1 MHIQRRI
8 LYCCLVAGAAVAAV
22 TASVTLG
29 SSPRLPAA
37 TQRGL
42 EQIVSGGVPGTL
54 ALLRDGAATSS
65 ATAGAAALGG
75 TRPLGAEQP
84 FRVGSITKSFVATVA
99 LQLVDQGR
107 LDLTDTV
114 QRWLPDLVPRG
125 DEITV
130 RHLLQHTSG
139 IADDEQLLQP
149 LLYDP
154 AHAFEPIAVA
164 RAAARTPLRF
174 EPGHGWSYANAN
186 YVLLG
191 LIVEQATGRPLT
203 TELRERVIRPLGL
216 RHTLLPT
223 DGSLPAQAARG
234 YLPPG
239 NPVSPQRAGRYLD
252 VTRTNPSWTWAAGAL
267 VSTAGDVSRFYRALL
282 AGELLPRPLLS
293 LMLASRPTGDGT
305 GYGLGLLRAD
315 TPCGPAFG
323 HDGEIFGYT
332 SLALTHAESGRSIV
346 LLANASHP
354 GGNRSLLAAFLALA
368 GNALC
373 TDAGAAR

>member
-1 MHIQRRI
+1 MHIHRWI
-8 LYCCLVAGAAVAAV
+8 LSCCLVAGAAVAAV

-42 EQIVSGGVPGTL
+42 EQIVTGGVPGTL
-54 ALLRDGAATSS
+54 ALLRDGTATAS
-65 ATAGAAALGG
+65 ATAGVARIGG
-75 TRPLGAEQP
+75 TSPLGAEQL
-84 FRVGSITKSFVATVA
+84 FRAGSITKSFIATVT
-99 LQLVDQGR
+99 LQLVEQGR
-107 LDLTDTV
+107 LGLTDTV
-114 QRWLPDLVPRG
+114 QRWLPGLLPRG
-125 DEITV
+125 GEITV
-130 RHLLQHTSG
+130 RQLLQHTSG
-139 IADDEQLLQP
+139 IADDEQLLGP
-149 LLYDP
+149 LERDP
-154 AHAFEPIAVA
+154 AHAFEPLAVA
-164 RAAARTPLRF
+164 RAAASVPLRF

-203 TELRERVIRPLGL
+203 TVLSERIIRPLGL
-216 RHTLLPT
+216 RHTLLPA
-223 DGSLPAQAARG
+223 DGSLPAGAAHG

-239 NPVSPQRAGRYLD
+239 NTVSPRSAGGYLD

-282 AGELLPRPLLS
+282 AGELLSRPLLAQ
-293 LMLASRPTGDGT
+293 MLATRPTGGGT
-305 GYGLGLLRAD
+305 GYGLGLLRVD

-332 SLALTHAESGRSIV
+332 SLALTHTESRRSIV

-354 GGNRSLLAAFLALA
+354 GGNRSILAAFLALA
-368 GNALC
+368 GDALC
-373 TDAGAAR
+373 TDAEAAR